1 MAQEKARS
9 IVFMGTPAFARDILA
24 GLAGSGKV
32 EIKAVYTQPDRPA
45 GRGKKLVCSPVKEL
59 ALGLGLE
66 VRQPVS
72 LKRDEAEQVYLSSL
86 APDYLIV
93 AAYGM
98 ILPQSVLDIPAREP
112 INVHT
117 SLLPAYRGSAPVQ
130 RALMNG
136 ETRTGI
142 SIMRMELEL
151 DAGPVYSMY
160 ELPTAGE
167 TAGSLLQKMAPMAVP
182 MLLSVM
188 DGIEDGSCTP
198 KAQQGEP
205 SYAAKILKSDG
216 AIDFARPIRS
226 VEAHIRGVTP
236 DPGAHAVLDI
246 SGTSLGV
253 VLEEVR
259 AGEPSDCEPGCV
271 LGQKGRLCIS
281 CEDGLL
287 DIVRLK
293 PQGKKS
299 MDAASFVNGLRLA
312 SKDLVRVGHIVSGDR

>member
-45 GRGKKLVCSPVKEL
+45 GRGKKLVFSPVKEL

-160 ELPTAGE
+160 ELPTAGP
-167 TAGSLLQKMAPMAVP
+167 LLLPG
-182 MLLSVM
+182 M

-198 KAQQGEP
+198 NAQQGEP

-271 LGQKGRLCIS
+271 LAQKGRLCIS

>member
-1 MAQEKARS
+1 
-9 IVFMGTPAFARDILA
+9 
-24 GLAGSGKV
+24 
-32 EIKAVYTQPDRPA
+32 
-45 GRGKKLVCSPVKEL
+45 
-59 ALGLGLE
+59 
-66 VRQPVS
+66 
-72 LKRDEAEQVYLSSL
+72 
-86 APDYLIV
+86 
-93 AAYGM
+93 
-98 ILPQSVLDIPAREP
+98 
-112 INVHT
+112 
-117 SLLPAYRGSAPVQ
+117 
-130 RALMNG
+130 
-136 ETRTGI
+136 
-142 SIMRMELEL
+142 MRMELEL

-259 AGEPSDCEPGCV
+259 AGESSDCEPGCV
-271 LGQKGRLCIS
+271 LAQKGRLCIS